1 MKSFPFFSKAA
12 PNVVPV
18 EMKTQ
23 NEFDKEAGV
32 NVNSADP
39 ENDNVTKANINFE
52 GLTPEFQRGIQKMQ
66 ATTQV
71 WSTSHLVFAYIK

>member
-18 EMKTQ
+18 EEKNQ
-23 NEFDKEAGV
+23 DEFDKEAGV
-32 NVNSADP
+32 NVNNTDSEPHNAA
-39 ENDNVTKANINFE
+39 VANINFE